1 MKGKP
6 MSTPESDLDVNDEN
20 LLEKLAIKD
29 RKGRTMLTVGLLASF
44 YFEEPWTGPKRE
56 AVAELAEQYISRFGM
71 HLQHTED
78 MRDAK
83 IYSIESKHVPS
94 PKDWLP
100 NHADGEAWYF
110 GLHSGK
116 SVAEAGEYTVQGYGG
131 GAIKKSVGVFHLS
144 TPLNAFADQKAGFRE
159 YVVQISERLKPL
171 SGYGGIG
178 VIQSLDIAAAEP
190 FSSFERMM
198 GERFP
203 GLEIESRLA
212 HVIHLNQ
219 GIKGVN
225 WLTVLGDRW
234 IQEMGGLDFLRL
246 WVTEACTLY
255 PYPGGVVIQAGS
267 RPEIGDVQANRW
279 PMHYVRLAKALKKI
293 RVKDHY
299 PFHFGGE
306 NRFDH
311 EATMKWINRFDDH

>member
-1 MKGKP
+1 MN
-6 MSTPESDLDVNDEN
+6 TAEINLNENDES
-20 LLEKLAIKD
+20 LLTQLAIKD
-29 RKGRTMLTVGLLASF
+29 RKGRTMLTVGLMASF
-44 YFEEPWTGPKRE
+44 YFEEPWTRSKRE
-56 AVAELAEQYISRFGM
+56 IIAELAEEYVCRFGA
-71 HLQHTED
+71 HLRHTED
-78 MRDAK
+78 MRDAT
-83 IYSIESKHVPS
+83 IYPLESKRVPS
-94 PKDWLP
+94 PKQWLP
-100 NHADGEAWYF
+100 VHADGEAWYF

-116 SVAEAGEYTVQGYGG
+116 SPSEAGQYTVQGYGG
-131 GAIKKSVGVFHLS
+131 GAIKKSVGVFHIS

-159 YVVQISERLKPL
+159 YVVHISERLKPL

-178 VIQSLDIAAAEP
+178 VIQSLDIAAGEP
-190 FSSFERMM
+190 FSSFERVM

-234 IQEMGGLDFLRL
+234 IQEMGGLDYLRL

-255 PYPGGVVIQAGS
+255 PYPGGVVIQAGA
-267 RPEIGDVQANRW
+267 RPELGDVQANRW
-279 PMHYVRLAKALKKI
+279 PTHYANLARALKKI

-299 PFHFGGE
+299 PFHFGGA

-311 EATMKWINRFDDH
+311 EATMKWINRFDDR